1 MPNSQNALLVLP
13 QFTEAASVA
22 TILPVYTPMPMACDS
37 CDLDNTYSIGFLRSL
52 PKLTCK
58 HCGDNRQFS
67 NFELNVIETT
77 LKDMGYF
84 IAKNTQ

>member
-1 MPNSQNALLVLP
+1 MPNSQNALLVSP
-13 QFTEAASVA
+13 QFSAAASVA
-22 TILPVYTPMPMACDS
+22 TILPVYTAMPMACDS

-58 HCGDNRQFS
+58 HCGDHRQFS
-67 NFELNVIETT
+67 HFELNVIETT

-84 IAKNTQ
+84 IAKNA